1 MQIAHLRFVIGTV
14 LCYIGCSVYLGPTYI
29 PVVLKIFKAFEL
41 LTSPPWPWKPG
52 IFRSLECLSYL
63 DLRFNEFTTLPVAFL
78 QGVGSAYYNGECG
91 YDTDRVQ
98 DDRKV
103 RIEVDGLN
111 TSYLHP
117 GGERR
122 RRRYW
127 HSPPEQSSLH
137 LKHMDLT
144 ELPAGVF
151 DGLEDL
157 KELHLQGNR
166 LRTLPKNV
174 FRNLSGLRRLY
185 LQNNGLEELPSSVWA
200 WNTSRTFR

>member
-1 MQIAHLRFVIGTV
+1 M
-14 LCYIGCSVYLGPTYI
+14 
-29 PVVLKIFKAFEL
+29 
-41 LTSPPWPWKPG
+41 
-52 IFRSLECLSYL
+52 
-63 DLRFNEFTTLPVAFL
+63 AFL

-91 YDTDRVQ
+91 YDVGRN
-98 DDRKV
+98 DRKV
-103 RIEVDGLN
+103 RIEVDGLD
-111 TSYLHP
+111 TSYLRP

-122 RRRYW
+122 RYW
-127 HSPPEQSSLH
+127 PKPPEQSSLH
-137 LKHMDLT
+137 LKNMNLI

-200 WNTSRTFR
+200 CDHVDVTFPQQG